1 MGLRGKGALAIWHDL
16 VARAEPD
23 FIEWHNREHI
33 PERLGVPGF
42 LRGRRCRAAAGGPR
56 WFMLYEVES
65 LAVLTSDA
73 YLARLN
79 DPPPRTRRQMPSFRN
94 TARSICT
101 VEATAGVA
109 VGGHVLT
116 LRLEARPGREEALQR
131 WLTAECLPAMNA
143 AAGIVGAHLCVA
155 DRAAS
160 TVETAEKRGRAE
172 PDRVPGVV
180 ALVEGSS
187 HEALADMRR
196 RLDAEPWTDRGA
208 ASAESAIYQL
218 DVLLSRE
225 R

>member
-1 MGLRGKGALAIWHDL
+1 MSLRGKGALAIWHDL
-16 VARAEPD
+16 VADAEPD

-42 LRGRRCRAAAGGPR
+42 LRGRRCRAVAGGPR

-79 DPPPRTRRQMPSFRN
+79 DPTPWTRRQMPAFHN

-109 VGGHVLT
+109 LGGHVLT
-116 LRLEARPGREEALQR
+116 LRLEAQPGREAALR
-131 WLTAECLPAMNA
+131 DWLTAECLPAANA
-143 AAGIVGAHLCVA
+143 APGVVGAHLCVA

-172 PDRVPGVV
+172 PDRVPGAVV
-180 ALVEGSS
+180 LIEGSS
-187 HEALADMRR
+187 HEALAEVGRP
-196 RLDAEPWTDRGA
+196 LNAEPWADRGA
-208 ASAESAIYQL
+208 TAAESAIYQL
-218 DVLLSRE
+218 DVLLARA
-225 R
+225 